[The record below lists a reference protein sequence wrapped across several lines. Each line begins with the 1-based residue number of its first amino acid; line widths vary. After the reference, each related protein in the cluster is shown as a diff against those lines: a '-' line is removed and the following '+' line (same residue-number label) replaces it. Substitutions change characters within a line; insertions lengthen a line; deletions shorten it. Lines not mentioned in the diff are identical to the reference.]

1 MVEDFAPH
9 RVLIASLLSR
19 REDLKIICE
28 VSNGR
33 EAVPKAKELQPDV
46 ILIDIGLPELNG
58 IEAARLIRE
67 LAPHARIVFVTQESS
82 PEMVEEAT
90 RLGAYGFV
98 FKADVR
104 TELLTAVDSVL
115 NGKRYFSHREGESD
129 VHDESILS

>member
-1 MVEDFAPH
+1 
-9 RVLIASLLSR
+9 
-19 REDLKIICE
+19 
-28 VSNGR
+28 
-33 EAVPKAKELQPDV
+33 
-46 ILIDIGLPELNG
+46 
-58 IEAARLIRE
+58 
-67 LAPHARIVFVTQESS
+67 
-82 PEMVEEAT
+82 MVEEAT